1 MTLWSGRFAKKM
13 TERFSEMNKS
23 LSVDIR
29 LLPYEIKQNTAYAK
43 RLADI
48 GVLNK
53 KELQNIEN
61 GLRQVLSEYKNGE
74 YLPLPDEE
82 DVHSLVEHRLTE
94 IIGDTGKKIHTG
106 RSRNEEI
113 ATEIR
118 MFLRDN
124 INGLKSNLR
133 SLARA
138 IVRAAESNKEIIM
151 PGFTHMQHA
160 QPVLFAHYLCSFAYT
175 LKDDEERLERILQG
189 PLLTACPMGSGAI
202 GGSAFPIDREK
213 LARDLGFNKPTANS
227 IQAVSQ
233 RDEILD
239 AAAAL
244 AMIMMHLSRYAED
257 FIIWSSQEF
266 GYIELDESVST
277 GSSMM
282 PQKKNPDSLELI
294 RGKSARVIGNMQT
307 LFTLLKGVPLAYS
320 RDLQEDKK
328 PIFDSI
334 DETNLCLTV
343 FKEIVETLKI
353 NDEKMSFGL
362 NSLIYATDMADDL
375 TKKGLPF
382 REAHGVIGKLVREAL
397 ATGRRLHEFSLP
409 ELKKAS
415 PLFDE
420 NSLDALSEESSIKA
434 REIFGG
440 TGKKSVERQIKEL
453 SAWLRD

>member
-1 MTLWSGRFAKKM
+1 MALWSGRFAKKM
-13 TERFSEMNKS
+13 TAKFSEMNKS
-23 LSVDIR
+23 LPVDIR
-29 LLPYEIKQNTAYAK
+29 LLPYEIKQNAAYAK
-43 RLADI
+43 RLADV
-48 GVLNK
+48 GVIDK
-53 KELQNIEN
+53 KELRNIET
-61 GLRQVLSEYKNGE
+61 GLRQILSEYENGE
-74 YLPLPDEE
+74 YFPLPDEE

-94 IIGDTGKKIHTG
+94 IIGDAGKKIHTG

-113 ATEIR
+113 ATEIK
-118 MFLRDN
+118 MFLLDN
-124 INGLKSNLR
+124 IGLLKTNIR
-133 SLARA
+133 SLIKA
-138 IVRAAESNKEIIM
+138 ILGAADSNKEIIM

-189 PLLTACPMGSGAI
+189 SLATCPMGSGAI

-213 LARDLGFNKPTANS
+213 LASDLGFKTPTANS

-233 RDEILD
+233 RDETLET
-239 AAAAL
+239 ASAL
-244 AMIMMHLSRYAED
+244 ALLMIHLSRYAED

-294 RGKSARVIGNMQT
+294 RGKSARVIGNMQS
-307 LFTLLKGVPLAYS
+307 LFTLLKGTPLTYS

-328 PIFDSI
+328 PIFDII

-343 FKEIVETLKI
+343 FKEIIETLKI
-353 NDEKMSFGL
+353 NGEKMSSSL
-362 NSLIYATDMADDL
+362 NSLIQATDMADDL

-382 REAHGVIGKLVREAL
+382 REAHGIIGKLVRDAL
-397 ATGRRLHEFSLP
+397 TTGRRLHELTLQ

-420 NSLDALSEESSIKA
+420 SSLDTLSKESSIKA
-434 REIFGG
+434 REILGG

-453 SAWLRD
+453 SAWL